1 MSAPARPAS
10 GHAVRT
16 VAALPPRVAAAV
28 ADAKAG
34 LEALY
39 GDRLARVV
47 LYGSQARGDAG
58 PESDV
63 DLLVVLHGE
72 VYWYGEIRRTGALRL
87 RLLLDHDVPV
97 SIQPFSENEY
107 DNPPGAFMHD
117 VREDGV
123 EL

>member
-1 MSAPARPAS
+1 MSAPARAKPS
-10 GHAVRT
+10 GAEAL
-16 VAALPPRVAAAV
+16 AALPPHVAAAV

-34 LEALY
+34 LEAVY
-39 GDRLARVV
+39 GERLAHVV

-63 DLLVVLHGE
+63 DLLVVLRGE

-107 DNPPGAFMHD
+107 DNPPGAFMHN